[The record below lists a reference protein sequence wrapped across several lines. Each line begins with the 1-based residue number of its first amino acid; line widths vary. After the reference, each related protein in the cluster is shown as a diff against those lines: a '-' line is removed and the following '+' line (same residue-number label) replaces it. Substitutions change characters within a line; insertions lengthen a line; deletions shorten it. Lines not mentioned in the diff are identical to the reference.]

1 MNKKRTNLPMPHID
15 VPDATKSETKLSNAE
30 QKRIDKLIKEKYV
43 KPIQEREKNYK
54 KEKRSEWFWTR
65 GATLLNILLALIAA
79 ITGIISLLK

>member
-15 VPDATKSETKLSNAE
+15 VPDLSKSKISNSE

-43 KPIQEREKNYK
+43 KPIRKRETKYK
-54 KEKRSEWFWTR
+54 KYKSSDWFLTK
-65 GATLLNILLALIAA
+65 GANLFNILLALISA

>member
-15 VPDATKSETKLSNAE
+15 VPEVAKSDIKLSNAE
-30 QKRIDKLIKEKYV
+30 QKCIDKSIKEKYI

-54 KEKRSEWFWTR
+54 KEKRSEWFWTK

>member
-15 VPDATKSETKLSNAE
+15 VPDLSKSKISNSE

-43 KPIQEREKNYK
+43 KPIRKRETKYK
-54 KEKRSEWFWTR
+54 KYKSSEWFWTK